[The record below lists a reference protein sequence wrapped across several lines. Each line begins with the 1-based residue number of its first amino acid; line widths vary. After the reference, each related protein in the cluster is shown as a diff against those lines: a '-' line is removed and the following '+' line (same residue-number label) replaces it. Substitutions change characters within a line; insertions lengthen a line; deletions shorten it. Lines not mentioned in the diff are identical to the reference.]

1 MNRRKARDK
10 VCCSDF
16 VGLSA
21 KKDWIL
27 PQLLSS
33 PKMLEGLNIVQNYEK
48 RVQEKKKALSLRLSL
63 LKDQMKLT
71 TRPSGSGLLG
81 YNLLTLKLEK

>member
-1 MNRRKARDK
+1 
-10 VCCSDF
+10 
-16 VGLSA
+16 
-21 KKDWIL
+21 
-27 PQLLSS
+27 
-33 PKMLEGLNIVQNYEK
+33 MLEGLNIVQNYEK